1 MLVALMYINKIDR
14 LRGIIV
20 SLLRRSVNPTVAMS
34 TPSTNIL
41 PSVASTKRKND
52 RARVL
57 LPDPVRPRIP
67 ILIIDELLDYRG
79 KGGRSGTFSPAFT
92 SKLTL

>member
-1 MLVALMYINKIDR
+1 MFSY

-20 SLLRRSVNPTVAMS
+20 SLLRRSVNPTVAIS
-34 TPSTNIL
+34 TPSTKIL
-41 PSVASTKRKND
+41 PLVASTKRKSD

-67 ILIIDELLDYRG
+67 ISIWDENLNYRG
-79 KGGRSGTFSPAFT
+79 KGGE
-92 SKLTL
+92 